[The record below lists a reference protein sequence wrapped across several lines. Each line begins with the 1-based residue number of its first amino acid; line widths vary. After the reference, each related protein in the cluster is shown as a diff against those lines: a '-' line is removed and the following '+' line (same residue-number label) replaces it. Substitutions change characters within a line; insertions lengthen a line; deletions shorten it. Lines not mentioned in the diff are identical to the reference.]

1 MKNGN
6 DILEIR
12 FAGNEINPH
21 AVKPR
26 EIAELI
32 VGFEKALLSDV
43 KDRHPEIDTEQ
54 LLFVLDEVKNQSL
67 GLRFQTKQLIE
78 NIIVASFTFISLSFE
93 TGDFSTLSNNTINEL
108 KTFTKFSKKY
118 NCSGEFNLNGQT
130 LSSFTPRTEIQL
142 NTNPILEGEIK
153 LFGRVLDSGGKKPNV
168 HLIIN
173 DDKELIFS
181 TSEAHARELAHRLYD
196 KVSLIG
202 IAKWDAITYEIK
214 SFKIKNIVDFTP
226 GKTLSALNELRNL
239 TNGYW
244 DKFNTNDEINNQLL
258 RD

>member
-1 MKNGN
+1 MNSGN
-6 DILEIR
+6 DILELR

-21 AVKPR
+21 AVKPH

-32 VGFEKALLSDV
+32 VGFEKALLSDI
-43 KDRHPEIDTEQ
+43 KDRHPEIDINE
-54 LLFVLDEVKNQSL
+54 LLFVFDEVKNESI
-67 GLRFQTKQLIE
+67 GLKFLPKIVQE
-78 NIIVASFTFISLSFE
+78 IIVSSFTLISTSFN

-118 NCSGEFNLNGQT
+118 NCNGEFNLNGQT
-130 LSSFTPRTEIQL
+130 LSSFTPTTEIQL
-142 NTNPILEGEIK
+142 NINPILEGEIK

-173 DDKELIFS
+173 DDKELIFP
-181 TSEAHARELAHRLYD
+181 TSETLAKELAHRLYD

-214 SFKIKNIVDFTP
+214 SFKIKEIVDFTP
-226 GKTLSALNELRNL
+226 GKTLSALNELKKL
-239 TNGYW
+239 TSGYW